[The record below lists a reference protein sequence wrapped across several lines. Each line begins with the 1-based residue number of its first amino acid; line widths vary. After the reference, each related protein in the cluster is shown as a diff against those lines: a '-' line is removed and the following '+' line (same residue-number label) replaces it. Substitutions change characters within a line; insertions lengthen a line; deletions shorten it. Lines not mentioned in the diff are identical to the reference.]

1 MSSVTSTPGT
11 TLRLRTRDESG
22 NDQDLKLPIRVNETP
37 WLSKKGLG
45 GITTLAM
52 EDFSGR
58 NYGGVIKDV
67 FGAALTD
74 LTKRTPFARW
84 LETSPWWSHERCP
97 VLQLYGGDVV
107 ADAVQSDF
115 KTSIPHQGSV
125 KLGVEVVF
133 CYTNE
138 MLEENGRLG
147 IVVEQFDAVNE
158 TRGQLRYTPV
168 GGVVDY
174 EDSAGVFQSIGPKT
188 SSSIQSG
195 NWTYARLEVDYTV
208 SPAKYIE
215 AQLNET
221 LFPTI
226 VGAQVLSQADTTA
239 KKAGWELHLWNNT
252 GTVHGTEFFIR
263 FIHLY
268 RIL

>member
-1 MSSVTSTPGT
+1 MSSVTQTPGT

-115 KTSIPHQGSV
+115 KASISLQGSV

-133 CYTNE
+133 GYTNE

-147 IVVEQFDAVNE
+147 LVVEQFDGTNE
-158 TRGQLRYTPV
+158 SRGQFRYTPT
-168 GGVVDY
+168 GGVVEY
-174 EDSAGVFQSIGPKT
+174 ENSAGGFTNLDTKT

-195 NWTYARLEVDYTV
+195 YWTYMRVEVDFSK
-208 SPAKYIE
+208 SPPQYIE
-215 AQLNET
+215 AQLNDSLYT
-221 LFPTI
+221 ALAGQAI
-226 VGAQVLSQADTTA
+226 VVQADTTA